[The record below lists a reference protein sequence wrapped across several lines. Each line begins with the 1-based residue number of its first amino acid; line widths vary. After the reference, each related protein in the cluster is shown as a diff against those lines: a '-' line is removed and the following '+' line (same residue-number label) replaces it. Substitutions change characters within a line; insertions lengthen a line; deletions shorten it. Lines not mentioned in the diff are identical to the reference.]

1 MPFLKKVA
9 KAVAG
14 KSPAGKAFGSGMIG
28 KLMQNPNV
36 QKGLSDAAA
45 KATAPKAVSKAKPMV
60 GGFLGKAV
68 GNAMQGTGVASPN
81 AKKGKGP
88 MGGLIG
94 KALKARGFEN
104 GGKVDKAGRALGKKT
119 PDAMGRAMAKAPMKK
134 NMGGMAKKSSK
145 KC

>member
-1 MPFLKKVA
+1 MPLLKKIA
-9 KAVAG
+9 KAVAE
-14 KSPAGKAFGSGMIG
+14 KSPAGKA
-28 KLMQNPNV
+28 
-36 QKGLSDAAA
+36 
-45 KATAPKAVSKAKPMV
+45 VSKANPMV
-60 GGFLGKAV
+60 GGFLGKTV
-68 GNAMQGTGVASPN
+68 SNAMQSRGVAVPN
-81 AKKGKGP
+81 AKKGSSTG
-88 MGGLIG
+88 GSGLIG